1 MGLHLGGQGSS
12 VVAASLGKAH
22 AAPDRPDIVVLNPDA
37 HRLQAAFIIGARGGE
52 NDDKLEGLRDIH
64 PQEGLRGNDKG
75 ADVQGGAGGRGNPV
89 LVHGDN
95 GLHRLDVVLLRNP
108 GDAEAVVGVVGPLG
122 IHVRAEKVVGP
133 IIPLVGLQALEY
145 LLRVVQDVGAG
156 HEFNGT
162 VGDDARVVPA
172 LALVVIH
179 EEHMVGEN
187 LAEAELVGR
196 GLFFGGG
203 GPCYFNFFHFIVPS
217 LNVSAGAPR

>member
-64 PQEGLRGNDKG
+64 PQEGLCGNDKG

-133 IIPLVGLQALEY
+133 IIPLVGLQALEH
-145 LLRVVQDVGAG
+145 LLAVVKHHGGGRQGEVLIGHNAG
-156 HEFNGT
+156 
-162 VGDDARVVPA
+162 VVPTHS
-172 LALVVIH
+172 LGVVH
-179 EEHMVGEN
+179 DKHVVGKN
-187 LAEAELVGR
+187 PAKAQISL
-196 GLFFGGG
+196 GLFLGGCG
-203 GPCYFNFFHFIVPS
+203 FSDLDV
-217 LNVSAGAPR
+217 